1 MQVPLTRSVKLAS
14 NGQAARYLY
23 HKGGELTRPK
33 LEETSI
39 TFIKIETGSSKSIVM
54 APFFVPAP
62 NSPPLRKHALSLS
75 FYTRHI
81 IRESN
86 PGNERKGGILLDKF
100 GEDEGGCEVATAWV
114 ERHLHNCNR
123 ERSNLWR
130 LCGNWALRCS
140 THLGASACYT
150 AEGFLVDRLWTGRN
164 SRNLIRITAACCSL
178 YFALD
183 ALLAA
188 IERRNKMYL
197 LSENCRG
204 GHWLPSPDSL
214 SLLRL
219 LFYARAIPHLISSS
233 SRRRSVWAHGFSPRQ
248 CLPSYKWE
256 RRFRISLVRW
266 K

>member
-86 PGNERKGGILLDKF
+86 PENERKGGILLDKF
-100 GEDEGGCEVATAWV
+100 G
-114 ERHLHNCNR
+114 
-123 ERSNLWR
+123 
-130 LCGNWALRCS
+130 
-140 THLGASACYT
+140 
-150 AEGFLVDRLWTGRN
+150 DRLRMRRVRGSNGMGR
-164 SRNLIRITAACCSL
+164 AA
-178 YFALD
+178 FA
-183 ALLAA
+183 
-188 IERRNKMYL
+188 
-197 LSENCRG
+197 
-204 GHWLPSPDSL
+204 
-214 SLLRL
+214 
-219 LFYARAIPHLISSS
+219 
-233 SRRRSVWAHGFSPRQ
+233 
-248 CLPSYKWE
+248 
-256 RRFRISLVRW
+256 
-266 K
+266 